1 MCHSVKIKLT
11 NLIGELDLSKSHG
24 YQVRKLS
31 IAGRVLQKV
40 CDQFFKLSQRETKNL
55 HKKKPKKTHIFKK
68 FHSFKIDPVNKN

>member
-31 IAGRVLQKV
+31 IACRVLQKV

-55 HKKKPKKTHIFKK
+55 LKKKTQNPHFKK
-68 FHSFKIDPVNKN
+68 IPFIQN

>member
-31 IAGRVLQKV
+31 IAGRELQKV

-55 HKKKPKKTHIFKK
+55 FKKPKKNPHFKK
-68 FHSFKIDPVNKN
+68 IPFIQN

>member
-31 IAGRVLQKV
+31 IAGRELQKV
-40 CDQFFKLSQRETKNL
+40 CDQFFKLSQRETKNFF
-55 HKKKPKKTHIFKK
+55 KKTPKTHILKK

>member
-40 CDQFFKLSQRETKNL
+40 CDQFFKLSQKRNKNL
-55 HKKKPKKTHIFKK
+55 FKKTHILKK

>member
-1 MCHSVKIKLT
+1 MCHCVKIKLI
-11 NLIGELDLSKSHG
+11 NLIGELDLSIKSHG

-55 HKKKPKKTHIFKK
+55 LKKKPKKTTFLKNSI
-68 FHSFKIDPVNKN
+68 HSKLTL

>member
-40 CDQFFKLSQRETKNL
+40 CDQSFKLSQRETKNL
-55 HKKKPKKTHIFKK
+55 
-68 FHSFKIDPVNKN
+68 